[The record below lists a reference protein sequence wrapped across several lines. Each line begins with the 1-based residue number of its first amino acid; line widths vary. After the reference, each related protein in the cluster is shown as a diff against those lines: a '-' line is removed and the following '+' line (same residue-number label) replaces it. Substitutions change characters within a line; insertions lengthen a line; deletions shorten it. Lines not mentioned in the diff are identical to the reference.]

1 MKVPLRV
8 PMKVTIPVPILN
20 PAPTPN
26 PILVTKQ
33 RTAVD
38 KKVKLK
44 AVKMSFRSSRAPSLA
59 KVICG
64 KEAPS
69 LAKVICGK
77 EALSLWKVICGKKAP
92 SQEAISGKPSE
103 VKNSSSGEKNV
114 LEEAGKTEETHQ
126 QTLPLEPMVRKA
138 TRMLLLLA
146 QSVMDKSSKQF
157 SLALVEVTPKIRA
170 LHGAKVVK
178 LLDTAKVAKP
188 LVTAKVAKPLVALLE
203 VALVAVKPL
212 LALLEVA
219 LKAKPPDTVKA
230 AKPPVALVV
239 PLKAKPPDTV
249 KAAKPPVALV
259 VPLKA
264 KPPDTVKVAKPLVA
278 LVVPLKAKPPD
289 TMALVRSLPLV
300 PIRMNNTVKPSKRS
314 AAREVWLKSEPRTG
328 QDQVLAP
335 SHSHRFRPRWAVEV
349 SLRAKLSPK
358 AVASS
363 DQPRPRAR
371 SSLKWAAASSLKG
384 RHRHNTLDI
393 LGCSPSSTL
402 SQLTVDAATDIA
414 PAAAPSHSHRFRPRL
429 AVEFSL
435 RAKLSPKAVASSD
448 QPRPRARSSLKWA
461 AASSLKDRHSHKQDT
476 LTVGSEVE
484 SGLKSSSNM
493 LLHSKNDYMFL
504 F

>member
-1 MKVPLRV
+1 MKVTINMPMKVPLRV

-64 KEAPS
+64 KETPSLAKVICGKETPS

-212 LALLEVA
+212 LAL
-219 LKAKPPDTVKA
+219 
-230 AKPPVALVV
+230 VV

-249 KAAKPPVALV
+249 KAAKPP
-259 VPLKA
+259 
-264 KPPDTVKVAKPLVA
+264 VA

-371 SSLKWAAASSLKG
+371 SSLKWAAASSLK
-384 RHRHNTLDI
+384 
-393 LGCSPSSTL
+393 
-402 SQLTVDAATDIA
+402 
-414 PAAAPSHSHRFRPRL
+414 
-429 AVEFSL
+429 
-435 RAKLSPKAVASSD
+435 
-448 QPRPRARSSLKWA
+448 
-461 AASSLKDRHSHKQDT
+461 DRHSHKQDT